1 MTRLATILIG
11 AWVLWVEGF
20 DLTSQ
25 TTVYA
30 PKPLGAY
37 PTKGDEAC
45 MAEARRLITAY
56 ADRTHV
62 KTVSRG
68 SSGSR
73 EVVAIEL
80 ESGELYSRTY
90 LCLPENIDPRTT
102 R

>member
-45 MAEARRLITAY
+45 MAERVFKKDA
-56 ADRTHV
+56 
-62 KTVSRG
+62 
-68 SSGSR
+68 
-73 EVVAIEL
+73 VAP
-80 ESGELYSRTY
+80 ESGVAWEAWN
-90 LCLPENIDPRTT
+90 PENHIRPI
-102 R
+102 